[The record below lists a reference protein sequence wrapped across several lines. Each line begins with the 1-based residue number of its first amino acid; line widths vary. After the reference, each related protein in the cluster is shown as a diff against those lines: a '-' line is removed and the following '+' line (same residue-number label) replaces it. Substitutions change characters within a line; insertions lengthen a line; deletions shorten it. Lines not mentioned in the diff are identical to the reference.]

1 MYSRSPKWFVVL
13 RDLLLLGVG
22 IFGLLHQELTGQA
35 NPALLLV
42 YTTILGIPGA
52 ANLIAILRSTGPTG
66 DGEQQ
71 PSPPPVAAPSSESSS

>member
-1 MYSRSPKWFVVL
+1 MHGTPKWFVVL
-13 RDLLLLGVG
+13 RDLSLLGVG

-52 ANLIAILRSTGPTG
+52 TNILAILRSTTPTG
-66 DGEQQ
+66 DGESE
-71 PSPPPVAAPSSESSS
+71 PSPPPPVGSSPGSSQ